1 MTYFPLETEIQSFL
15 IWIFSPLLTTMK
27 IGESLATQGPEIQ
40 LPVEIIAQVVSYLP
54 SGSLGQRSAWA
65 CCLVSRQWYS
75 AAISKLYER
84 PRLTGPNFDKFAV
97 VICPPIKAHA
107 HGTGLERHVRHL
119 DMSGIA
125 YESSNSQT
133 ARLLRRVGPTLEDF
147 IAPST
152 SFS

>member
-1 MTYFPLETEIQSFL
+1 M
-15 IWIFSPLLTTMK
+15 TMK
-27 IGESLATQGPEIQ
+27 IGKSLATQGLEVQ
-40 LPVEIIAQVVSYLP
+40 LPIEIITQIVSYLP

-84 PRLTGPNFDKFAV
+84 PHLTGLNFDKFAV
-97 VICPPIKAHA
+97 VICPPINARVHRA
-107 HGTGLERHVRHL
+107 GFEYHVKHL
-119 DMSGIA
+119 DMSRIA

-133 ARLLRRVGPTLEDF
+133 ARLLGRVSPTLEAF
-147 IAPST
+147 IAPAM